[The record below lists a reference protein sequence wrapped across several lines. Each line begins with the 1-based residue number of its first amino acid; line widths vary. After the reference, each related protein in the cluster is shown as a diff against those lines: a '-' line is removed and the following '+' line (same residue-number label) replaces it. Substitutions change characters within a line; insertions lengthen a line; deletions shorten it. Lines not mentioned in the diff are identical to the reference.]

1 MSGQRGQSSHGLN
14 APIDLDQILSELFQ
28 GIEKVY
34 NKQALSNK
42 QFMDLYS

>member
-1 MSGQRGQSSHGLN
+1 MSGQRGQISHVLK
-14 APIDLDQILSELFQ
+14 APIDLDQIWSELFQ